1 MSDQPSKA
9 TSPIVCY
16 GLAVYLIGS
25 LLWRVL
31 IPAHEY
37 AGTSTVYLGIAV
49 DVLAV
54 ELKVS
59 RCVAADDDGIVVPV
73 AGYRQHIVTAIVM
86 RLNRHVAIL
95 SKELQIRS
103 ASALSGHR
111 FKRRDTGEG

>member
-37 AGTSTVYLGIAV
+37 PGSTA
-49 DVLAV
+49 
-54 ELKVS
+54 
-59 RCVAADDDGIVVPV
+59 
-73 AGYRQHIVTAIVM
+73 T
-86 RLNRHVAIL
+86 
-95 SKELQIRS
+95 
-103 ASALSGHR
+103 
-111 FKRRDTGEG
+111 